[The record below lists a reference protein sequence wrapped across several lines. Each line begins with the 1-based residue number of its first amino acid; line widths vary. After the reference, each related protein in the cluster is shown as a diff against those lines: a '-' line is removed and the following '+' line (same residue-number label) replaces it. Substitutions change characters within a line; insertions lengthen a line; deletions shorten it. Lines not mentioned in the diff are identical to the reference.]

1 MCGQYPGA
9 VPAAATVSLQ
19 CNGTNLPPA
28 RYVIVQFP
36 LTGAFNFC
44 ELDVCANGILS
55 LHFFS
60 TVFYVWSDY
69 CNLDARFFL
78 PAFTIIT
85 FLRFLYFASLT
96 PESDVFESHLVLC
109 GALKQDY
116 DEVCSPFR
124 QYNAV

>member
-1 MCGQYPGA
+1 MGQYAVCGQYPGA
-9 VPAAATVSLQ
+9 VPAGATVSLL

-36 LTGAFNFC
+36 LTGPFNFC
-44 ELDVCANGILS
+44 ELDVCAKGILS

-60 TVFYVWSDY
+60 TICCVWTDY
-69 CNLDARFFL
+69 FNLDARFFL
-78 PAFTIIT
+78 PASTIIT
-85 FLRFLYFASLT
+85 FLHFPLFASLM

-116 DEVCSPFR
+116 EI
-124 QYNAV
+124 